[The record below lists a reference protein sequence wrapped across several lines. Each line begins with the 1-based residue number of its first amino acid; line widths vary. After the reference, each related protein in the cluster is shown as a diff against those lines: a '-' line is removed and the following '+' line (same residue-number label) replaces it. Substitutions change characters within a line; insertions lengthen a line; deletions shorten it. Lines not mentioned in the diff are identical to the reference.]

1 MNENKY
7 IQRFT
12 CALEKL
18 MYNHPALFRLYA
30 VPYSKVVRREIVL
43 AGITS
48 EDVVLNVGFGSLP
61 FTAVHI
67 AESTGAK
74 VYAIDNDPK
83 AVKCANELVDKLGLS
98 RNIKV
103 LEADGKE
110 TISIEFDIAVLAL
123 HVEPKSEVLKNLLP
137 RSKVIMRIP
146 RKSLERSYGLDS
158 IPYTSLGQVDH
169 MMPTFDRSL
178 LYG

>member
-12 CALEKL
+12 CALEKFL
-18 MYNHPALFRLYA
+18 HKHPSLFRLYSL
-30 VPYSKVVRREIVL
+30 PYSRVLRREISL
-43 AGITS
+43 AGISSKDT
-48 EDVVLNVGFGSLP
+48 VLNVGCGSLP
-61 FTAVHI
+61 FTAVYI

-74 VYAIDNDPK
+74 VYAVDNDPK
-83 AVKCANELVDKLGLS
+83 AVKYATDLVDKLGLS
-98 RNIKV
+98 GSIKV

-110 TISIEFDIAVLAL
+110 TVPIEFDIAVLAL

-137 RSKVIMRIP
+137 KKVMMRIP
-146 RKSLERSYGLDS
+146 RKSLETSYGLDS
-158 IPYTSLGQVDH
+158 IPYTPLGQVDH